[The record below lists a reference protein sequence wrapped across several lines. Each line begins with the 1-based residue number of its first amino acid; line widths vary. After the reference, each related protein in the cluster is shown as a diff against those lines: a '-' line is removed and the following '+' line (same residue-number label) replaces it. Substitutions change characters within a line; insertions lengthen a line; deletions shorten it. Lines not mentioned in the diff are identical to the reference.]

1 MPNQLADFVSA
12 QNTGYETGKGQ
23 AQPNAIGLFIR
34 TMLATKQKNLEMQQ
48 EYGLKKDLVEE
59 EAKARQKYP
68 SPIESLI
75 AKQLGGGEN
84 GSGITNAPAST
95 SEEALKQIPTG
106 DVPED
111 YITKVETRSVRGIP
125 QTIYRPERKAKV
137 PREDLSLIKD
147 LDVNISDLESNLQF
161 LKDNPQVK
169 EFLGPGLVQRPG
181 AFADIAAQLG
191 ASPKDFPTFKAKSDL
206 AFQKYRKWITGVQAG
221 YPELQWIVV
230 DYPKPTDVPEVYL
243 SKANSAIEGMR
254 RNKEI
259 YLDYLSKNNYAT
271 GNLKS
276 MRTNQSSTNNS
287 TKAILDETTALEIM
301 REANGDKNEAR
312 RIAKERGYQI

>member
-1 MPNQLADFVSA
+1 MPNQLADFVTA
-12 QNTGYETGKGQ
+12 QNTGYETGQKQ
-23 AQPNAIGLFIR
+23 ASPNALGLFIR
-34 TMLATKQKNLEMQQ
+34 TMLATQQKNLEMDR
-48 EYGLKKDLVEE
+48 EYGLKKELVQE

-68 SPIESLI
+68 SPIEALI
-75 AKQLGGGEN
+75 AKQLGGN
-84 GSGITNAPAST
+84 GIENAPAST

-147 LDVNISDLESNLQF
+147 LDVNTSDLESNLQF
-161 LKDNPQVK
+161 IESNPKIK

-181 AFADIAAQLG
+181 AFADIATQVGFA
-191 ASPKDFPTFKAKSDL
+191 PKDFATFKAKSDL
-206 AFQKYRKWITGVQAG
+206 AFQKYRKWVTGVQAG

-230 DYPKPTDVPEVYL
+230 DYPKPTDRADVYI
-243 SKANSAIEGMR
+243 SKANSAIEGMK
-254 RNKEI
+254 RNKDI
-259 YLDYLSKNNYAT
+259 YLDYLSKNNYAVGSFKQPKQNT
-271 GNLKS
+271 Y
-276 MRTNQSSTNNS
+276 NS
-287 TKAILDETTALEIM
+287 LDEETAMSILDEAK
-301 REANGDKNEAR
+301 GDKVEAR